1 MAEYSKYKREY
12 RRAIG
17 ESPSRDLMPCPITAI
32 CVWIEGLGLRP
43 ADLLR
48 YITLEIQEDRIRDF
62 RFSVHRSSGLRA
74 LRQIRGLR
82 NLHIKIHSSCN
93 RDYYCLGCGR
103 EKSVCK
109 GNFKN
114 FLTREKPMLRKTKP
128 RFLGITSA
136 LPLIAKADLRLLVT
150 YQHDTQS
157 IPRSLCTKQGRP

>member
-1 MAEYSKYKREY
+1 MSYHGYLRVD
-12 RRAIG
+12 R
-17 ESPSRDLMPCPITAI
+17 
-32 CVWIEGLGLRP
+32 WGLGLRP

-48 YITLEIQEDRIRDF
+48 HITLEIQEDKVRDF

-109 GNFKN
+109 GNFEN